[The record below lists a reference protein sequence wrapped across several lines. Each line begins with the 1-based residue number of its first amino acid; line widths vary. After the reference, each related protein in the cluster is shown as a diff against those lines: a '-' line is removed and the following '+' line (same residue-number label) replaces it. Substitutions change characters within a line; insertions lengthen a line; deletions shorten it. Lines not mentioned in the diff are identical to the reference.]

1 MDSKLLF
8 PRKYFYASRADNKI
22 TVPSSKNLLD
32 RGIDPKPMLLE
43 FCEPMCVFWK
53 EKLERC
59 EDKLEQIIK
68 INPSKSCLY
77 PMRDWITCVE
87 ACVQPKIFENLNKGK
102 KDNHPI

>member
-1 MDSKLLF
+1 MDAKLLF
-8 PRKYFYASRADNKI
+8 PRKYFYGYHADHQ
-22 TVPSSKNLLD
+22 TLVPSSKNLLD
-32 RGIDPKPMLLE
+32 RGIDPKPMLIE

-59 EDKLEQIIK
+59 ESKLEHIIK

-87 ACVQPKIFENLNKGK
+87 ACVQPKIFDNLEKGK
-102 KDNHPI
+102 KESH